1 MKRILLADDDAGVRD
16 GLARLLSPRYE
27 VITARDGEGAL
38 AEIARQPVDLVVL
51 DVVMPLVDGEKALKS
66 MRARGLTT
74 PVILMSGQTRRLD
87 RTRALGADYC
97 LAKPF
102 AFRTL
107 EEKIERLLGPGGPPV
122 LRRSSSISHNRR

>member
-1 MKRILLADDDAGVRD
+1 MKRILLADDDAGIRD

-27 VITARDGEGAL
+27 VVTARDGESAL
-38 AEIARQPVDLVVL
+38 AEIARRPVDLVVL
-51 DVVMPLVDGEKALKS
+51 DMFMPLVDGEKALES

-74 PVILMSGQTRRLD
+74 PVILMSSRRLD
-87 RTRALGADYC
+87 RTRALGADDC

-107 EEKIERLLGPGGPPV
+107 EEKIERLLGPGGPP
-122 LRRSSSISHNRR
+122 SSRASFAG

>member
-1 MKRILLADDDAGVRD
+1 VKRILLADDDAGVRD

-74 PVILMSGQTRRLD
+74 PVILMSGQTRQALRVPDTRRED
-87 RTRALGADYC
+87 RAPARTGRAARPAPQLFDQ
-97 LAKPF
+97 P
-102 AFRTL
+102 
-107 EEKIERLLGPGGPPV
+107 
-122 LRRSSSISHNRR
+122 